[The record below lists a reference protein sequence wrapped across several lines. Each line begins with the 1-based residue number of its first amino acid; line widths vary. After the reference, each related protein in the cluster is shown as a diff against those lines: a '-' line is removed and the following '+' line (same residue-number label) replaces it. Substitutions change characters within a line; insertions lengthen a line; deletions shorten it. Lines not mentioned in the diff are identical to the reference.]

1 MTHRQNWL
9 VVTLAGTALAAGCDL
24 STNPSPPTPVARL
37 LGPGW
42 NCLAAPSAFDGPGT
56 IFRVTSDGA
65 KFTVTDLGSQAGV
78 RREPFAAPTATQTV
92 EVSAGVVA
100 QIIGVPLSAEASIA
114 DRFRVE
120 QTFSGAEE
128 LNTTDDGV
136 RGVVDAFYARRDLDR
151 RQRYFLVR
159 RAVVARN
166 VRYDFNRDLSGSL
179 GVDLAVEVARV
190 KPSARYS
197 RTGGFHYEDTFTQ
210 PQNVCVLAEA
220 LPVPRPPAG
229 APAAPAVPMSSDTP
243 LFRTVGRE
251 AR

>member
-1 MTHRQNWL
+1 MTRRQKWL
-9 VVTLAGTALAAGCDL
+9 VVAFTGTALATGCRLTED
-24 STNPSPPTPVARL
+24 TPPTPVARL

-56 IFRVTSDGA
+56 IFRVTSDGT
-65 KFTVTDLGSQAGV
+65 KFTVTELGSQAGV

-92 EVSAGVVA
+92 EVGAGVVA
-100 QIIGVPLSAEASIA
+100 QIIGVPLSAEASVT

-120 QTFSGAEE
+120 QAFGGAEE

-159 RAVVARN
+159 RAVVARS
-166 VRYDFNRDLSGSL
+166 VRYDFDRDISGSL
-179 GVDLAVEVARV
+179 GVDIAVEVARI

-197 RTGGFHYEDTFTQ
+197 RTGGFHYEDTFAQ
-210 PQNVCVLAEA
+210 PQNVCILAEA

-229 APAAPAVPMSSDTP
+229 VSAAPAVPAPSDTP
-243 LFRTVGRE
+243 LFRAVGRGT
-251 AR
+251 R